1 MIEVMID
8 TPLRRMATVLTA
20 LVLAGSSAA
29 CSETVAGQGHYADAK
44 NAAASATDT
53 PTPEKPL
60 KIDQLPALML
70 SADDVGTIIGVPGTQ
85 SVMSYQAFEQLPD
98 NVISEPKCFGAMF
111 GAVEPVY
118 RASGYEGVYG
128 QRLANPTNM
137 IAGRS
142 DEGVIAFGTAAEAK
156 AFVDKQTD
164 AWKGCGGRSLALTVS
179 GMQVNWM
186 VDTPRISH
194 GVDVLT
200 RTQEGGDGF
209 GCGRGLFAKS
219 NTVIDVVVCGPDPAA
234 AGDQAAAITDR
245 IIDRYP
251 K

>member
-1 MIEVMID
+1 MID
-8 TPLRRMATVLTA
+8 TPFRRTA
-20 LVLAGSSAA
+20 AALAAVVLAGSSAA
-29 CSETVAGQGHYADAK
+29 CSKTIAGQGHYADAK
-44 NAAASATDT
+44 TAPSSATEA
-53 PTPEKPL
+53 PAPEQQL

-70 SADDVGTIIGVPGTQ
+70 PAGDVGTIIGVPGTQ
-85 SVMSYQAFEQLPD
+85 MVMSYQSFEQLPD
-98 NVISEPKCFGAMF
+98 DVISEPKCLGAMF

-142 DEGVIAFGTAAEAK
+142 DEGVIAFGTAADAK
-156 AFVDKQTD
+156 AFVAKQTD

-209 GCGRGLFAKS
+209 GCGRGVFAKS

-234 AGDQAAAITDR
+234 AGDQAAAITDG